1 MDKNNHV
8 KPLVWRPNG
17 FLFFLI
23 FSLLVLILPLKAV
36 EAEPSPSTAEL
47 QIFNVKVEQIS
58 NSSMAV
64 QWQTNFPSSGV
75 VKYGLTGLD
84 QEINLSDKYLDHAV
98 VINNI
103 EPDQLYHYRIV
114 AETTDGQKAQSPH
127 WFFWSPSSADIIFSD
142 FKFTDDFISY
152 RGFQPVIDNSN
163 LLVTIKNRGQINIA
177 DDFYVSLLISDAD
190 NISASGLI
198 KSTANRYSCFKEVLV
213 VGGLGAG
220 EESQIN
226 IDQNIFSSCE
236 KLDKEVYNLTVAIDY
251 NDDVVEGN
259 EFNNVASSDFQTV
272 EPEAFVL
279 EDVQAIEETPYSAI
293 VTAKYNS
300 VEQQKFIIEYSSEDS
315 FQLDDEQPLYVS
327 SRSMVYEEGVYRAV
341 LKGLQQEST
350 YHYRIRP
357 QGSNIASADYILKT
371 TKDLDSD
378 ARELINLKRDN
389 PLCRSIVSQP
399 LGGSFWQNLELNIP
413 EHNIIQYRIQWY
425 GGTWSPWYIPG
436 SGDIDWTLN
445 SNGNHRRVWSYF
457 DDHQFEYITCEQ
469 SADLLKGQPSGPAIE
484 IIIPDETKVLGVEV
498 LKTYGQIIDRPS
510 EQANIRTQELTFNM
524 EQMFKN
530 EKVGLA
536 PAAWQMLLDAYIY
549 GGYNLEEIRDV
560 IEDGSRLV
568 HPDIPAEIW
577 RATLKAGP

>member
-1 MDKNNHV
+1 
-8 KPLVWRPNG
+8 
-17 FLFFLI
+17 
-23 FSLLVLILPLKAV
+23 
-36 EAEPSPSTAEL
+36 
-47 QIFNVKVEQIS
+47 
-58 NSSMAV
+58 
-64 QWQTNFPSSGV
+64 
-75 VKYGLTGLD
+75 
-84 QEINLSDKYLDHAV
+84 
-98 VINNI
+98 
-103 EPDQLYHYRIV
+103 
-114 AETTDGQKAQSPH
+114 
-127 WFFWSPSSADIIFSD
+127 
-142 FKFTDDFISY
+142 
-152 RGFQPVIDNSN
+152 
-163 LLVTIKNRGQINIA
+163 
-177 DDFYVSLLISDAD
+177 
-190 NISASGLI
+190 
-198 KSTANRYSCFKEVLV
+198 
-213 VGGLGAG
+213 
-220 EESQIN
+220 
-226 IDQNIFSSCE
+226 
-236 KLDKEVYNLTVAIDY
+236 
-251 NDDVVEGN
+251 VVEGN